1 MLGKSRIIR
10 VKLVDGKTLHYPSDM
25 ELKQLWDEIESI
37 TYEQIM
43 TKAEWESKFVMVRVG

>member
-1 MLGKSRIIR
+1 MLAKSRITRI
-10 VKLVDGKTLHYPSDM
+10 KLVDGKTLHYPSDM

-43 TKAEWESKFVMVRVG
+43 SKAEWESKFVMVRVG